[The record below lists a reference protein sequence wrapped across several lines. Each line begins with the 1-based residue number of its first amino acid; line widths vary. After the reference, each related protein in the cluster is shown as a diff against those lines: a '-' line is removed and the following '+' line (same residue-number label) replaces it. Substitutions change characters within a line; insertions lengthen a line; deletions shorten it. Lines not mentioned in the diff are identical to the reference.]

1 MGLETVNFAYLS
13 ELIGT
18 PVVSAQTN
26 KRIGRV
32 IDLAAVSSHVFPKI
46 SGVLVRPARNG
57 TPVYLPW
64 AAFRRSEFT
73 HRFIAD
79 REPSALGTEKGVEGE
94 ILLRR
99 SFLDKQ
105 LISTTG
111 YKLVRV
117 NDLQLLIDNSPK
129 DNANFFLV
137 HIDIGFKGLL
147 RRLGWLR
154 PVNAVFRWI
163 VSRDMKDQFLS
174 WKYIQPTT
182 TTTVLGSLRLT
193 TDASKLSEIHP
204 ADIADILEDLGT
216 DERKSL
222 LESLEPST
230 AASTM
235 QEMPLN
241 IRVQVAETLDTDK
254 LAQIIQAMQRDESVD
269 LLVEL
274 ASEVRTALYNALPAE
289 TVAELKEL
297 TNLSTFGVGSIMN
310 TEFVSVPKGL
320 RAGEVLDRIRAEAG
334 RVELIYYVYVV
345 DADDRLCGIASLRSI
360 LASPPETPLDDIMR
374 ENCVS
379 VSVDDRIKDVAPIF
393 LKYNFEAVPVVDEQN
408 RILGIVSLRDTLESV
423 FPKLREDFKA

>member
-1 MGLETVNFAYLS
+1 MGLETVSFIYLS
-13 ELIGT
+13 ELIGA

-26 KRIGRV
+26 RRIGRV
-32 IDLAAVSSHVFPKI
+32 IDMAAVSSHVFPKV
-46 SGVLVRPARNG
+46 SGVLIKPARNG
-57 TPVYLPW
+57 TPAYLPW
-64 AAFRRSEFT
+64 AAFRRSEFSA
-73 HRFIAD
+73 RFIAD
-79 REPSALGTEKGVEGE
+79 REPSALGTEKGIDGE

-105 LISTTG
+105 VISTTG

-117 NDLQLLIDNSPK
+117 NDLQLLIDNSPR
-129 DNANFFLV
+129 DNANLFLV
-137 HIDIGFKGLL
+137 HIDVGFKGLL

-163 VSRDMKDQFLS
+163 VARDMKDQFLS

-182 TTTVLGSLRLT
+182 TTTVMGSLRLT

-204 ADIADILEDLGT
+204 ADLADIFEDLGT

-222 LESLEPST
+222 LESLDPST
-230 AASTM
+230 AASTI

-241 IRVQVAETLDTDK
+241 VRVQVAETLETEN
-254 LAQIIQAMQRDESVD
+254 LARIIQAMQRDESVD
-269 LLVEL
+269 LIGEL
-274 ASEVRTALYNALPAE
+274 ATEVRSALYSALPAE
-289 TVAELKEL
+289 TVAEIKEL

-320 RAGEVLDRIRAEAG
+320 RTGEVLDRIRAEAG

-345 DADDRLCGIASLRSI
+345 DGDERLVGIASLRSI
-360 LASPPETPLDDIMR
+360 LAAPPETPLEEIVR
-374 ENCVS
+374 ENFVA

-393 LKYNFEAVPVVDEQN
+393 LKYNFEAVPVVDDQSH
-408 RILGIVSLRDTLESV
+408 ILGIVSLRDTLESV
-423 FPKLREDFKA
+423 FPKLREDSKA